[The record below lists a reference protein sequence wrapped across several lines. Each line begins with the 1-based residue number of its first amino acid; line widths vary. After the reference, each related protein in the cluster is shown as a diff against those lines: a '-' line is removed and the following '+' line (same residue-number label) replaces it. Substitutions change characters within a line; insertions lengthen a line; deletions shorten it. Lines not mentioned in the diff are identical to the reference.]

1 METMIK
7 EYIASLVRNLLAPV
21 VAYLLA
27 TGYFTQNEVANLI
40 GAVAVMAV
48 AVIWG
53 LVNKLFWKKT
63 TETALALPATKSDAK
78 LSDVLSG
85 EVTTK

>member
-7 EYIASLVRNLLAPV
+7 EYIASFIRNLLTPV
-21 VAYLLA
+21 TAYLLA
-27 TGYFTQNEVANLI
+27 TGYFTQNEVLNLV
-40 GAVAVMAV
+40 GAIAVMAV

-53 LVNKLFWKKT
+53 LVNKFLWKQT
-63 TETALALPATKSDAK
+63 AETALALPATKSDAK